1 MNNSYIVSHRVN
13 HDLKEISVTARD
25 PERSG
30 CEVINQGG
38 RLLLRWNWLNAK
50 NRKDLN
56 DWEIDFT
63 NLTRSEARKEKED
76 LLRKYVEKGYTIRT
90 VKHYEDQ

>member
-1 MNNSYIVSHRVN
+1 MSNSYVVSHRAN

-30 CEVINQGG
+30 CKVINEGG
-38 RLLLRWNWLNAK
+38 RLFLRWNWLNFK
-50 NRKDLN
+50 DRSDLN

-63 NLTRSEARKEKED
+63 GLTREEARV
-76 LLRKYVEKGYTIRT
+76 RKNALIQMYLELGYTIRT
-90 VKHYEDQ
+90 VKHYEKQ